1 MTRSIPATVSN
12 ARYACRAARLSFDG
26 ATLGS
31 FSVCLLACLLA
42 SPAAALEAV
51 SFQGKTVSMI
61 VGYAA
66 GGGTDAFGRLAAS
79 FLTNAL
85 PGTPTV
91 VVRNIPGAEGITA
104 MNYFVQQVAPDGL
117 TIASAANTA
126 ADPLNY
132 RKPQSRY
139 DPTSFEVIGGIGR
152 GGTAIVISKEA
163 EKRLVDRRAAP
174 VAMGALGGVQ
184 RSGMLVT
191 TWGIELLGWNAKW
204 VLGYRGTSE
213 LMLALERGEI
223 DMTATANQF
232 LLGKLLESGRF
243 KILVQTGSQKN
254 GRLVPRADFGDA
266 PILANLLDGK
276 IGDPLTSRAF
286 DYWGDIVSMDKW
298 LALPPK
304 SPPPVLETYR
314 EAFANMV
321 RDPQF
326 IDRGKAISDE
336 FEPMTHEDV
345 QALIRRLGR
354 TSPQAVDYINDML
367 RRQGLEVQ

>member
-1 MTRSIPATVSN
+1 MRRIGV
-12 ARYACRAARLSFDG
+12 Y
-26 ATLGS
+26 
-31 FSVCLLACLLA
+31 LLACLLA
-42 SPAAALEAV
+42 APAAALEAV
-51 SFQGKTVSMI
+51 SLQGKTVSMI

-79 FLTNAL
+79 FLANAL
-85 PGTPTV
+85 PGAPTM
-91 VVRNIPGAEGITA
+91 VVRNVPGAEGITA

-117 TIASAANTA
+117 TIAAAANTA

-139 DPTSFEVIGGIGR
+139 DPTSFEVVGGIGR
-152 GGTAIVISKEA
+152 GGTAIVISKAA
-163 EKRLVDRRAAP
+163 EKRLTDKQAAP

-232 LLGKLLESGRF
+232 LIAKLLESGKF
-243 KILVQTGSQKN
+243 KILVQTGIQKN

-266 PILANLLDGK
+266 PILASMLEGK
-276 IGDPLTSRAF
+276 ISDPLAAKAF
-286 DYWGDIVSMDKW
+286 EYWGDIVSMDKW

-304 SPPPVLETYR
+304 SPPPMLATYR
-314 EAFANMV
+314 EAFARMV

-326 IDRGKAISDE
+326 IERGKKISDD
-336 FEPMTHEDV
+336 FEPMSHEDV
-345 QALIRRLGR
+345 ATLIRRLGR

-367 RRQGLEVQ
+367 RKQGLEVQ

>member
-1 MTRSIPATVSN
+1 LTRIGIYV
-12 ARYACRAARLSFDG
+12 
-26 ATLGS
+26 
-31 FSVCLLACLLA
+31 LACLLA
-42 SPAAALEAV
+42 SPAAALEVV

-61 VGYAA
+61 VGYAP
-66 GGGTDAFGRLAAS
+66 GGGTDAFARLVAS

-85 PGTPTV
+85 PGAPSV

-117 TIASAANTA
+117 TVAAAANTA

-139 DPTSFEVIGGIGR
+139 DPMNFEVIGGIGR
-152 GGTAIVISKEA
+152 GGTAVLISKEA
-163 EKRLVDRRAAP
+163 EKRLADKRAPP

-191 TWGIELLGWNAKW
+191 TWGIEFLGWNAKW
-204 VLGYRGTSE
+204 VLGYRGTNE

-232 LLGKLLESGRF
+232 LIGKLLESGRF
-243 KILVQTGSQKN
+243 KILVQTGAQKN

-266 PILANLLDGK
+266 PILASMLEGK
-276 IGDPLTSRAF
+276 IDDPLASKAF
-286 DYWGDIVSMDKW
+286 EYWGSIVAMDKW

-304 SPPPVLETYR
+304 SPAPLLEAYR
-314 EAFANMV
+314 DAYARMV

-326 IDRGKAISDE
+326 VDRGKLISDE
-336 FEPMTHEDV
+336 FEPLMHEDIE
-345 QALIRRLGR
+345 ALIRTLGR
-354 TSPQAVDYINDML
+354 MPPQAIDYITDLL
-367 RRQGLEVQ
+367 RKQGLEVQ

>member
-1 MTRSIPATVSN
+1 M
-12 ARYACRAARLSFDG
+12 
-26 ATLGS
+26 
-31 FSVCLLACLLA
+31 LACLLA
-42 SPAAALEAV
+42 SPAVALEV
-51 SFQGKTVSMI
+51 SMQGKTVSMI

-85 PGTPTV
+85 PGAPTV
-91 VVRNIPGAEGITA
+91 VVRNVPGAEGITA

-117 TIASAANTA
+117 TIAAAANTA

-132 RKPQSRY
+132 RKPQSHY
-139 DPTSFEVIGGIGR
+139 DPTSFEVVGGVGR
-152 GGTAIVISKEA
+152 GGTAIVISKAA
-163 EKRLVDRRAAP
+163 EKRLADKRAAP

-232 LLGKLLESGRF
+232 LIAKLLESGKF
-243 KILVQTGSQKN
+243 KILVQTGIQKN
-254 GRLVPRADFGDA
+254 GRLAPRADFGDA
-266 PILANLLDGK
+266 PILANMMEGK
-276 IGDPLTSRAF
+276 IGDPLVAEAF
-286 DYWGDIVSMDKW
+286 AYWGDIVSMDKW
-298 LALPPK
+298 LALPPR
-304 SPPPVLETYR
+304 SPPPMLAAHR
-314 EAFANMV
+314 EAFARMV

-326 IDRGKAISDE
+326 IERGKKISDD
-336 FEPMTHEDV
+336 FEPMSHADV
-345 QALIRRLGR
+345 GALIHRLGR
-354 TSPQAVDYINDML
+354 TPPQAVDYINDML

>member
-1 MTRSIPATVSN
+1 
-12 ARYACRAARLSFDG
+12 
-26 ATLGS
+26 LGS
-31 FSVCLLACLLA
+31 FGVGVLACVLA
-42 SPAAALEAV
+42 ATAAALEAAP
-51 SFQGKTVSMI
+51 FQGKTVSMI

-66 GGGTDAFGRLAAS
+66 GGGTDAFGRLAAG

-85 PGTPTV
+85 PGAPTV

-117 TIASAANTA
+117 TIAAAANTA

-139 DPTSFEVIGGIGR
+139 DPTSFAVIGGIGR
-152 GGTAIVISKEA
+152 GGTAIVISKAA
-163 EKRLVDRRAAP
+163 EKRLADKRAAP

-232 LLGKLLESGRF
+232 LLAKLLESGKF

-266 PILANLLDGK
+266 PILADLLAGK
-276 IGDPLTSRAF
+276 IGDPLAVQAF

-304 SPPPVLETYR
+304 SPPLMLAIYR
-314 EAFANMV
+314 DAFARMV

-326 IDRGKAISDE
+326 IDRGKTISDE

-345 QALIRRLGR
+345 EALVRSLGR
-354 TSPQAVDYINDML
+354 TPPQAVDYINDML
-367 RRQGLEVQ
+367 RKQGLEVQ

>member
-1 MTRSIPATVSN
+1 MTRLIPAAVE
-12 ARYACRAARLSFDG
+12 ARSWRSRFG
-26 ATLGS
+26 
-31 FSVCLLACLLA
+31 VCVLACLLA

-85 PGTPTV
+85 PGAPTV
-91 VVRNIPGAEGITA
+91 VVRNVPGAEGITA
-104 MNYFVQQVAPDGL
+104 MNYFVRQVAPDGL
-117 TIASAANTA
+117 TIAAAANTA

-139 DPTSFEVIGGIGR
+139 DPTSFEVVGGIGR
-152 GGTAIVISKEA
+152 GGTAIVISKAA
-163 EKRLVDRRAAP
+163 EKRLADKQAVP

-184 RSGMLVT
+184 RSGMLMT

-204 VLGYRGTSE
+204 VLGYRGTNE

-223 DMTATANQF
+223 DMTATANLF
-232 LLGKLLESGRF
+232 LLAKLLESGKF
-243 KILVQTGSQKN
+243 KILVQTGAQKN
-254 GRLVPRADFGDA
+254 GRLVSRADFGDA
-266 PILANLLDGK
+266 PILANMMEGK
-276 IGDPLTSRAF
+276 IGDPLVAKAF
-286 DYWGDIVSMDKW
+286 EYWGDIVSMDKW

-304 SPPPVLETYR
+304 SPPPMLETYR
-314 EAFANMV
+314 DAFAKMV

-326 IDRGKAISDE
+326 IDRGKTISDD
-336 FEPMTHEDV
+336 FEPMSHEDV
-345 QALIRRLGR
+345 EALIRRLGR
-354 TSPQAVDYINDML
+354 TPPQAVDYISDML

>member
-1 MTRSIPATVSN
+1 MTRLIPATVSD
-12 ARYACRAARLSFDG
+12 ARSACRAARLSFEG
-26 ATLGS
+26 GGWGS

-66 GGGTDAFGRLAAS
+66 GGGTDAFGRLVAG

-85 PGTPTV
+85 PGAPTV

-126 ADPLNY
+126 ADPHNY

-243 KILVQTGSQKN
+243 KILVQTGSEKN

-266 PILANLLDGK
+266 PILANLLEGK
-276 IGDPLTSRAF
+276 IGDPLASKAF
-286 DYWGDIVSMDKW
+286 EYWGDIVSMDKW

-304 SPPPVLETYR
+304 SPPPMLETYR
-314 EAFANMV
+314 DAFAKMI

-345 QALIRRLGR
+345 ETLIRRLGR
-354 TSPQAVDYINDML
+354 TPPQAVDYINDLL
-367 RRQGLEVQ
+367 RKQGLEVQ

>member
-1 MTRSIPATVSN
+1 M
-12 ARYACRAARLSFDG
+12 
-26 ATLGS
+26 
-31 FSVCLLACLLA
+31 LACLLA
-42 SPAAALEAV
+42 SPAVALEAV

-85 PGTPTV
+85 QGAPTV

-163 EKRLVDRRAAP
+163 EMRLVDRRAAP

-191 TWGIELLGWNAKW
+191 TWGIEFLGWNAKW
-204 VLGYRGTSE
+204 VLGYRGTNE

-232 LLGKLLESGRF
+232 LIGKLLESGKF
-243 KILVQTGSQKN
+243 KILVQTGAQKN

-266 PILANLLDGK
+266 PILASMLEGK
-276 IGDPLTSRAF
+276 IDDPLASKAF
-286 DYWGDIVSMDKW
+286 EYWGSIVAMDKW

-304 SPPPVLETYR
+304 SPAPLLEAYR
-314 EAFANMV
+314 DAYARMV

-326 IDRGKAISDE
+326 VDRGKLISDE
-336 FEPMTHEDV
+336 FEPLMHEDIE
-345 QALIRRLGR
+345 ALIRTLGR
-354 TSPQAVDYINDML
+354 MPPQAIDYISDLL
-367 RRQGLEVQ
+367 RKQGLEVQ

>member
-1 MTRSIPATVSN
+1 LTRIGIYV
-12 ARYACRAARLSFDG
+12 
-26 ATLGS
+26 
-31 FSVCLLACLLA
+31 LACLLA
-42 SPAAALEAV
+42 SPAAALEVV

-61 VGYAA
+61 VGYAP
-66 GGGTDAFGRLAAS
+66 GGGTDAFARLVAS

-85 PGTPTV
+85 PGAPSV

-117 TIASAANTA
+117 TVTAAANTA

-139 DPTSFEVIGGIGR
+139 DPMNFEVIGGIGR
-152 GGTAIVISKEA
+152 GGTAVLISKEA
-163 EKRLVDRRAAP
+163 EKRLADKRAPP

-191 TWGIELLGWNAKW
+191 TWGIEFLGWNAKW
-204 VLGYRGTSE
+204 VLGYRGTNE

-223 DMTATANQF
+223 DMTPTANQF
-232 LLGKLLESGRF
+232 LIGKLLESGRF
-243 KILVQTGSQKN
+243 KILVQTGAQKN

-266 PILANLLDGK
+266 PILASMLEGK
-276 IGDPLTSRAF
+276 IDDPLASKAF
-286 DYWGDIVSMDKW
+286 EYWGSIVAMDKW

-304 SPPPVLETYR
+304 SPAPLLEAYR
-314 EAFANMV
+314 DAYARMV

-326 IDRGKAISDE
+326 VDRGKLISDE
-336 FEPMTHEDV
+336 FEPLMHEDIE
-345 QALIRRLGR
+345 ALIRTLGR
-354 TSPQAVDYINDML
+354 MPPQAIDYITDLL
-367 RRQGLEVQ
+367 RKQGLEVQ